1 MNDDL
6 RSDLEKYQ
14 DQWEKALKDG
24 VFADAPKTQKPGQG
38 TMRPD
43 WFGHSSV
50 PDSDIEQEEA
60 EDWENLYK
68 MADPDFQGGEE
79 LLSEESE
86 ASTDKLKKMATRM
99 ANSHNPVHPD
109 SLGHDQD
116 VVVSQNWGV
125 GGREIEELSEMKVKL
140 EQLESRLNAEEAMG
154 KNGKSIAEQIK
165 NLRKQIDSL
174 SDSLNGTRM
183 GDSEVRL
190 A

>member
-140 EQLESRLNAEEAMG
+140 EQLESRLNADEAMG

-183 GDSEVRL
+183 GDSEARL